1 MLNIR
6 ENLRLKQYDKNDPN
20 EDIIGKESLCIKR
33 FAIRIIYPMM
43 DVVLGSLQNRTPA
56 TYLGWK
62 SEKYLFV
69 HGMSWANRT
78 GRTHPSPDQSTT
90 DVFQLEDTLAIDS
103 IRVTLHSGHWLW
115 TWKSSTQRY
124 HVIMHCLHR

>member
-56 TYLGWK
+56 TYLG
-62 SEKYLFV
+62 
-69 HGMSWANRT
+69 
-78 GRTHPSPDQSTT
+78 
-90 DVFQLEDTLAIDS
+90 
-103 IRVTLHSGHWLW
+103 
-115 TWKSSTQRY
+115 
-124 HVIMHCLHR
+124 